1 MPDNAQAVPL
11 TDFVGALRAELRA
24 AQLDADPDLPIEVG
38 PVTIEFTVMT
48 HKEGEGRA
56 GIRFWVVDAGVGA
69 KLATE
74 SKQKITMQLTP
85 LSSSGRPARI
95 RDVERGGRDDAPR
108 TGAAG

>member
-1 MPDNAQAVPL
+1 MPEDAHAVPL

-48 HKEGEGRA
+48 HKEGEGKA

-74 SKQKITMQLTP
+74 STQKITMQLTP
-85 LSSSGRPARI
+85 LGPSGRSARI
-95 RDVERGGRDDAPR
+95 RDVEGE
-108 TGAAG
+108 